1 MFPDVGS
8 TRTDLPGAIRPCFSS
23 ASIIATPMRS
33 FTECAGL
40 KNSSFA
46 ATVAP
51 DAMPAVTRFSRTS
64 GVPPTSFVMSDAIF
78 MFFPLAPRRIGGARA
93 LLESCRASQIE

>member
-1 MFPDVGS
+1 MLPDVGS
-8 TRTDLPGAIRPCFSS
+8 MRTDLPGAIFPCFSS

-33 FTECAGL
+33 FTEWAGL

-51 DAMPAVTRFSRTS
+51 EAMPAVTRFRRTS

-78 MFFPLAPRRIGGARA
+78 MCFPLSPRRKGGRA
-93 LLESCRASQIE
+93 PC